1 MNAVGLAGPEALR
14 VLLFGLHGDPGRWR
28 TDPETQELL
37 ELCREKYAA
46 LARKHGQSADDAMRL
61 AFELLHAAGTRWAR
75 DPWGSLTTAMRISL
89 MTASFEEALM
99 CGRDQASHLMKTHT
113 RRDVARIGEHEH
125 LARHVENL
133 TALPQAATSTP
144 AAARAYAAVEQMV
157 DDAARV
163 LTVCGW
169 PRQVAG
175 HAIGLVASRLIEAGD
190 RHRAHEGL
198 RHDHETPMLLGLAHR
213 SWCVLVTALLGS
225 PAVTLEHT
233 AAGHGLLRR
242 LASGV
247 TVDEVLC
254 DDRLVAQLVDAAPS
268 DRFRHE
274 RVGAQ
279 RTAVSSHARP

>member
-1 MNAVGLAGPEALR
+1 MNAVDLANPEALR
-14 VLLFGLHGDPGRWR
+14 ALLFSLHADPSRWH
-28 TDPETQELL
+28 TDPATRELL
-37 ELCREKYAA
+37 RLCRDKYAA
-46 LARKHGQSADDAMRL
+46 LAHKHGQSADDAMRL
-61 AFELLHAAGTRWAR
+61 AFELLHASGTRWAR
-75 DPWGSLTTAMRISL
+75 DPWGSLTTAMRIAL

-99 CGRDQASHLMKTHT
+99 CGRDQASHLMKTRT
-113 RRDVARIGEHEH
+113 RRDVARIGEHDH

-133 TALPQAATSTP
+133 TALPHADAASSP
-144 AAARAYAAVEQMV
+144 AAARAYAAVQQMV
-157 DDAARV
+157 DDATRV

-169 PRQVAG
+169 PVQVAG
-175 HAIGLVASRLIEAGD
+175 HAIALVAARLIDAGD
-190 RHRAHEGL
+190 RRRAHEGL
-198 RHDHETPMLLGLAHR
+198 RHDHETPILLGLAHR

-268 DRFRHE
+268 DRSRPE
-274 RVGAQ
+274 RDGAQ
-279 RTAVSSHARP
+279 RLAVSSHA

>member
-1 MNAVGLAGPEALR
+1 MNAVDLANPEALR
-14 VLLFGLHGDPGRWR
+14 ALLFGLHAEPGRWH
-28 TDPETQELL
+28 TDPDAHELL
-37 ELCREKYAA
+37 RLCRDKYAA
-46 LARKHGQSADDAMRL
+46 LARKHGQSADDAMRV
-61 AFELLHAAGTRWAR
+61 AFELLCASGTRWAR
-75 DPWGSLTTAMRISL
+75 DPWGSLTTAMRIAL

-99 CGRDQASHLMKTHT
+99 CGRDHASHLMKTRT

-133 TALPQAATSTP
+133 SALPHMAATDSPETS
-144 AAARAYAAVEQMV
+144 RAYAAVEQMV

-169 PRQVAG
+169 PVQVAG
-175 HAIGLVASRLIEAGD
+175 HAIGLVAARLIEAGD
-190 RHRAHEGL
+190 RRRAHERL
-198 RHDHETPMLLGLAHR
+198 RHDHETPILLGLAHR

-233 AAGHGLLRR
+233 AAGHGMLRR

-254 DDRLVAQLVDAAPS
+254 DDRLVAQLLDAAPS
-268 DRFRHE
+268 DRSRHE
-274 RVGAQ
+274 PGRAQ
-279 RTAVSSHARP
+279 LVAVSSHA